1 MGPLRNKRILE
12 NPIVGPTAIVDSQL
26 VFFDVCNAS
35 GHEYSVCPPQLD
47 ILLSKVL
54 FICMS
59 RRLMKVDII
68 SKPKFLSHRSSVII
82 SCVNVDIA
90 AHQNTILCSILVHIT
105 MHYLRKISEFLA
117 NDHGHKLQK
126 QISCSIKLLDFQ
138 ANLQSDPVSGLARIH
153 DPSFHSFDSCP
164 GYRAAQRLPIC
175 PQVHSTPYVCNFFDN
190 V

>member
-12 NPIVGPTAIVDSQL
+12 NPIVGPTAIVDSQI

-90 AHQNTILCSILVHIT
+90 AHQNTILCSIHVHIIDILNT
-105 MHYLRKISEFLA
+105 S
-117 NDHGHKLQK
+117 
-126 QISCSIKLLDFQ
+126 
-138 ANLQSDPVSGLARIH
+138 VRIH
-153 DPSFHSFDSCP
+153 INIYNVQNTDVT
-164 GYRAAQRLPIC
+164 RL
-175 PQVHSTPYVCNFFDN
+175 CNLNSYKINSKDAMHILGLIALC
-190 V
+190 

>member
-1 MGPLRNKRILE
+1 MLSIRIKLDLMGPLRNKMILE
-12 NPIVGPTAIVDSQL
+12 NPIVDPTAIVDSQL

-90 AHQNTILCSILVHIT
+90 AHQNTHWRQTKVETTGATQDYETL
-105 MHYLRKISEFLA
+105 IS
-117 NDHGHKLQK
+117 
-126 QISCSIKLLDFQ
+126 
-138 ANLQSDPVSGLARIH
+138 
-153 DPSFHSFDSCP
+153 
-164 GYRAAQRLPIC
+164 RL
-175 PQVHSTPYVCNFFDN
+175 SRLF
-190 V
+190 

>member
-1 MGPLRNKRILE
+1 ME

-59 RRLMKVDII
+59 RRSMKVDII

-90 AHQNTILCSILVHIT
+90 AHQNTILCSIHILNT
-105 MHYLRKISEFLA
+105 
-117 NDHGHKLQK
+117 
-126 QISCSIKLLDFQ
+126 
-138 ANLQSDPVSGLARIH
+138 PVRIH
-153 DPSFHSFDSCP
+153 TNIYNVQNTDVT
-164 GYRAAQRLPIC
+164 RL
-175 PQVHSTPYVCNFFDN
+175 CNLNSYKINSKDAMHILGLIALC
-190 V
+190 